1 MPQNPFVDA
10 TATTTN
16 TFAENPEPRCPSL
29 LLLDISGSMQGEPI
43 RQLQEGLAVYRD
55 TLFADGLAKKRVEV
69 GIMLFGGT
77 VDLATPFTT
86 VDAFTTPQLEVKGDT
101 PMGQA
106 IVEGLQYLENQKAT
120 YKQNGIAYYRPWV
133 FLITDGAPTDKN
145 SGFWDQAKQM
155 VKAGEMKKSF
165 TFFAVGVENADM
177 ACLGELCPNREPL
190 KLKGLEFR
198 KLFEWLSASQQS
210 VSRSTPGDAVK
221 LESPAGWAE
230 I

>member
-1 MPQNPFVDA
+1 MPQNPFIDA
-10 TATTTN
+10 AASTTN
-16 TFAENPEPRCPSL
+16 AYAENPEPRCPSL

-43 RQLQEGLAVYRD
+43 AQLQEGLAVYRD

-69 GIMLFGGT
+69 GIMVFGGT
-77 VDLATPFTT
+77 VELVTPFTT
-86 VDAFTTPQLEVKGDT
+86 VDSFLTPQLEVRGDT

-120 YKQNGIAYYRPWV
+120 YKQNGIAYYRPWI
-133 FLITDGAPTDKN
+133 FLITDGAPTDVN
-145 SGFWDQAKQM
+145 SEFWQLAKQK
-155 VKAGEMKKSF
+155 VKEGEMKKSF
-165 TFFAVGVENADM
+165 SFFAVGVENADM
-177 ACLGELCPNREPL
+177 SCLSELCPNREPL